1 MHMNDPRDDQRL
13 SPLRRVGRAVRF
25 AGCTVAAAVTWP
37 VCRFVRGPGQA
48 PEDAATERAAA
59 ARQALR
65 SVRAARLAARGRL
78 DRPVLVLSGYRAPGV
93 MGGNMARRL
102 ASLLGAP
109 LDDFR
114 MISYPHMG
122 DLDRVAHAVDRV
134 VRREFSS
141 DEEFDVVGI
150 SMGGLIARM
159 LASEEYAR
167 EHGLRRLRLKNLF
180 TMATPHLGA
189 KIAKHVHV
197 DKAATEMQIGSP
209 RLAWLNAL
217 PRDYGLHCYAI
228 LNDITV
234 GAKQTALDRDHPM
247 WVRGT
252 PLFSHSLITEHPL
265 VVLDVAARLANLP
278 GVLDK
283 SPVPSD

>member
-1 MHMNDPRDDQRL
+1 MARQ
-13 SPLRRVGRAVRF
+13 
-25 AGCTVAAAVTWP
+25 
-37 VCRFVRGPGQA
+37 
-48 PEDAATERAAA
+48 RAAA
-59 ARQALR
+59 ADASLR
-65 SVRAARLAARGRL
+65 DVREARRRTGGRL

-109 LDDFR
+109 VDDFR

-122 DLDRVAHAVDRV
+122 DLDRVASAVDRV
-134 VRREFSS
+134 IRREFEPGQ
-141 DEEFDVVGI
+141 DFDVIGI

-159 LASEEYAR
+159 LASDDYVR
-167 EHGLRRLRLKNLF
+167 ERGLRRLRLKNLF
-180 TMATPHLGA
+180 TMATPHRGA
-189 KIAKHVHV
+189 KIATHIHV
-197 DKAATEMQIGSP
+197 DKAATEMQIGSA

-217 PRDYGLHCYAI
+217 PRDYALHCYAI

-234 GAKQTALDRDHPM
+234 GAQQTCVEGDQPM

-265 VVLDVAARLANLP
+265 VVLDVAARITGVG
-278 GVLDK
+278 GVLEK
-283 SPVPSD
+283 AAVPGD

>member
-1 MHMNDPRDDQRL
+1 MDNSRDARRL
-13 SPLRRVGRAVRF
+13 SPLRRVGRAARF
-25 AGCTVAAAVTWP
+25 AGCTLAAAATWP
-37 VCRFVRGPGQA
+37 VCRFVRGPEHA
-48 PEDAATERAAA
+48 PEDQAHERAAA
-59 ARQALR
+59 ARDALR
-65 SVRAARLAARGRL
+65 RVSDQRRQQRGRL

-122 DLDRVAHAVDRV
+122 DLDRVARTVDQI
-134 VRREFSS
+134 VRREFYSG
-141 DEEFDVVGI
+141 EEFDVVGI

-159 LASEEYAR
+159 LAADDYAR
-167 EHGLRRLRLKNLF
+167 ERGLQRLRLKNLF

-189 KIAKHVHV
+189 KIAAHIHV

-217 PRDYGLHCYAI
+217 PRDYELHCYAI

-234 GAKQTALDRDHPM
+234 GAKQTALHGDSPM

-278 GVLDK
+278 GVLDR
-283 SPVPSD
+283 SPAPSE

>member
-1 MHMNDPRDDQRL
+1 MDNSRDARRL
-13 SPLRRVGRAVRF
+13 SPLRRVGRGVRF
-25 AGCTVAAAVTWP
+25 AGCTLAAAVTWP
-37 VCRFVRGPGQA
+37 VCRFVRGPGEA
-48 PEDAATERAAA
+48 PEDAAAERAAA
-59 ARQALR
+59 ARQDLR
-65 SVRAARLAARGRL
+65 SVRGSRLAARGRL

-134 VRREFSS
+134 VRREFPR
-141 DEEFDVVGI
+141 DQEFDVVGI

-159 LASEEYAR
+159 LASDEYAR
-167 EHGLRRLRLKNLF
+167 ECGLQRLRLRNLF
-180 TMATPHLGA
+180 TMATPHGGA
-189 KIAKHVHV
+189 KIAAHIHV

-209 RLAWLNAL
+209 RLAWLNSL
-217 PRDYGLHCYAI
+217 PRNYDLHCYAI

>member
-1 MHMNDPRDDQRL
+1 MENSRDARRL
-13 SPLRRVGRAVRF
+13 SPLRRVGRGVRF
-25 AGCTVAAAVTWP
+25 AGCTLAAAVTWP
-37 VCRFVRGPGQA
+37 VCRFVRGPEHA
-48 PEDAATERAAA
+48 PEDTASERAKAVRDSL
-59 ARQALR
+59 RQR
-65 SVRAARLAARGRL
+65 RERRRGQQARL

-102 ASLLGAP
+102 AALLGAP
-109 LDDFR
+109 FDDFR

-122 DLDRVAHAVDRV
+122 DLDRVASAVDRV
-134 VRREFSS
+134 VRREFPS
-141 DEEFDVVGI
+141 DQEFDVVGI

-159 LASEEYAR
+159 LAADDYAR
-167 EHGLRRLRLKNLF
+167 ERGLQRLRLKNLF

-189 KIAKHVHV
+189 KIAAHIHV

-217 PRDYGLHCYAI
+217 PRDYALHCYAI

-234 GAKQTALDRDHPM
+234 GAKQTSVQGEHPM

-265 VVLDVAARLANLP
+265 VVLDVAARIAGVG
-278 GVLDK
+278 GVLEK
-283 SPVPSD
+283 SPPPGD

>member
-1 MHMNDPRDDQRL
+1 MHTDETRSARRL
-13 SPLRRVGRAVRF
+13 SALRRVGRGVRF
-25 AGCTVAAAVTWP
+25 AGCTLAAATTWP
-37 VCRFVRGPGQA
+37 VCRFVRGPESA
-48 PEDAATERAAA
+48 PEDTAGTRAAA
-59 ARQALR
+59 
-65 SVRAARLAARGRL
+65 VRAKLGEIRDARHAAKGRL

-109 LDDFR
+109 IDDFR

-122 DLDRVAHAVDRV
+122 DLDRVALAVDRV
-134 VRREFSS
+134 VRREF
-141 DEEFDVVGI
+141 EPGQEFDVIGI

-159 LASEEYAR
+159 LAADEYTR
-167 EHGLRRLRLKNLF
+167 ERSLQRLRLKNLF
-180 TMATPHLGA
+180 TMATPHRGA
-189 KIAKHVHV
+189 KIAAHIHV

-209 RLAWLNAL
+209 RLAWLNGL
-217 PRDYGLHCYAI
+217 PRDYAVHCYAI

-234 GAKQTALDRDHPM
+234 GAGQTAVEGDSPM

-265 VVLDVAARLANLP
+265 VVLDVAARIAGLE
-278 GVLDK
+278 GVLEK
-283 SPVPSD
+283 AAVPGD